1 MSRVLGRSHPFR
13 GDGRTLALA
22 ITTIG
27 VLLGTP
33 MAAFAAWP
41 QFQGDEG
48 HDGLSDGPEAPLQIE
63 WTNTDIDIDG
73 PDARGGLSPPVVAD
87 DGTIVTVAPT
97 AVLGFSS
104 SDGAP
109 AFEAERDFGPS
120 SQPAVAEGS
129 DGPIV
134 VFTEGYGDNPPAST
148 ASPSSP
154 SPAEAGDG
162 EEFDSHVDA
171 VNLEGGPVW
180 DAPAALNA
188 LVLMPV
194 AVDGETAYV
203 GDVEG
208 GVTALALDTGEER
221 WTADVGS
228 PVAGAVSVDGD
239 RAFVAALGSRQS
251 AGAVVAL
258 DAASGEELWRTS
270 EEAISGNPVSTPV
283 IAGSSILVLEAG
295 GVVSLDAE
303 DGHLAWRTDIVNPLR
318 SPPFLFQGT
327 ATPAPVSV
335 EGWVYAVDVTGRV
348 YALDAETGAIR
359 WDHALNDPSPVSP
372 PIVAS
377 GQILVPTDSGAIDA
391 IDRATGDLVWRVDA
405 SEDGFLRGLADEGE
419 AIVAVAGT
427 DDPALIAFDQDPD
440 GTLID
445 TPSPT
450 TFDLGRFVTGFVIG
464 GFVFGAVLV
473 ALLRPVQRRLGP
485 AVAVP
490 SDRLLEEEA

>member
-1 MSRVLGRSHPFR
+1 MSRALGRSHPCR
-13 GDGRTLALA
+13 GDGRTLTLA
-22 ITTIG
+22 IATIG

-33 MAAFAAWP
+33 LAAFADWP
-41 QFQGDEG
+41 QFQGDAAHG
-48 HDGLSDGPEAPLQIE
+48 GLSDGPEAPLRVG
-63 WTNTDIDIDG
+63 WTNTDIDVHG

-104 SDGAP
+104 SDGAS

-120 SQPAVAEGS
+120 SQPAVAAGS

-134 VFTEGYGDNPPAST
+134 VFTEGYGDNPPAAT
-148 ASPSSP
+148 ASPSPSP
-154 SPAEAGDG
+154 SPTPDDDDD
-162 EEFDSHVDA
+162 FDSHVDA
-171 VNLEGGPVW
+171 VDLEGGTVW
-180 DAPAALNA
+180 DSPAPLDA

-208 GVTALALDTGEER
+208 GVTAIALDSGDER
-221 WTADVGS
+221 WAADVGS

-258 DAASGEELWRTS
+258 DTASGEELWRTS

-283 IAGSSILVLEAG
+283 IAGSSILVLDAA

-327 ATPAPVSV
+327 ASPAPVSA
-335 EGWVYAVDVTGRV
+335 GGSVYAVDVTGRV

-359 WDHALNDPSPVSP
+359 WDHALNDASPVSP

-377 GQILVPTDSGAIDA
+377 GQILVPTDSGSIDA
-391 IDRATGDLVWRVDA
+391 IDRATGELVWRIDA
-405 SEDGFLRGLADEGE
+405 SGAGFLRGLADAGGT
-419 AIVAVAGT
+419 IVAVAGT
-427 DDPALIAFDQDPD
+427 DDPVLIAFDKDPE
-440 GTLID
+440 GTLIAE
-445 TPSPT
+445 PSPT
-450 TFDLGRFVTGFVIG
+450 TFDVGRFVTGFLIG
-464 GFVFGAVLV
+464 GLVFGAVLV

-485 AVAVP
+485 AVAAP
-490 SDRLLEEEA
+490 SDGVLEEEP